1 MLRSEGHSRYLNW
14 RGVRLKKQG
23 TYLRIILNRILMN

>member
-1 MLRSEGHSRYLNW
+1 MGW

-23 TYLRIILNRILMN
+23 IIEQKDCKKIKLNKEVIWRRK